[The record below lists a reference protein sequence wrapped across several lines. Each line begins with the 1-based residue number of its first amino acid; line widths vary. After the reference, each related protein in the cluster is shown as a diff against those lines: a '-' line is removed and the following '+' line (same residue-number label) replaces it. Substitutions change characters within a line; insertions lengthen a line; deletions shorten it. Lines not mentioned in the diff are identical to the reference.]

1 MAKAKPSRLTERSH
15 PRYRGGSSSAPSP
28 VATDDQASRRF
39 AMVALGGL
47 ALAAVLLVGFMMS
60 RRGDGPD
67 TAAAPTATVAAAAE
81 TTSVA
86 VSTIPALTPA
96 PSGVDGVRSTG
107 AGRFTAPEDQA
118 IDAAGKSYFVTWETP
133 KGTIEAELW
142 PEIAPITVN
151 SFVFLARQGFYDGLT
166 FHRVIDGFVAQG
178 GDPLGTGLGGPG
190 FGLPAELHAA
200 DPVPIGAGAVAMARV
215 ASRPDSAGSQF
226 FIVTGDGQPARNLTG
241 LYTVIGWVADGLD
254 VAQALAEGD
263 VIEAV
268 TVRTRAAAGGGLSP
282 DDIRARATE
291 ASR

>member
-60 RRGDGPD
+60 RRGNDPD

-96 PSGVDGVRSTG
+96 PSGVEGVRSTG

-166 FHRVIDGFVAQG
+166 FHRVEPGFVVQG
-178 GDPLGTGLGGPG
+178 GDPDGNGTGGPG
-190 FGLPAELHAA
+190 YEIRGEFNP
-200 DPVPIGAGAVAMARV
+200 DNPVPHSAGSLAMAR
-215 ASRPDSAGSQF
+215 SSDPDSAGSQF
-226 FIVTGDGQPARNLTG
+226 YFVLESGKAMHLDGQYAVFGQVTKG
-241 LYTVIGWVADGLD
+241 MD
-254 VAQALAEGD
+254 VVRQLAIGD
-263 VIEAV
+263 VMTKV
-268 TVRTRAAAGGGLSP
+268 TVAEKDRAERVTSP
-282 DDIRARATE
+282 DDVRAGKLPE
-291 ASR
+291 GVQ